1 MTMGSANYLPRR
13 LSHRFPPRHQN
24 IHSVDC
30 HVGRCWYSRRGRG
43 DRSSN
48 ITMRPGANK
57 TKMEANETQ
66 QSDGK
71 LLRMWPS
78 RSHLIRWRMGGS
90 PVEYCRGR
98 SGPVTRIR
106 GIVSLLLS
114 ERAFIE
120 NILV

>member
-1 MTMGSANYLPRR
+1 MTMGSANYLLRR

-57 TKMEANETQ
+57 TNREANETQ
-66 QSDGK
+66 QSNGNLLGMNWHHLGRLVLTWEVGTSSSLCAAARCGGK
-71 LLRMWPS
+71 YSKIPD
-78 RSHLIRWRMGGS
+78 
-90 PVEYCRGR
+90 
-98 SGPVTRIR
+98 
-106 GIVSLLLS
+106 
-114 ERAFIE
+114 F
-120 NILV
+120 